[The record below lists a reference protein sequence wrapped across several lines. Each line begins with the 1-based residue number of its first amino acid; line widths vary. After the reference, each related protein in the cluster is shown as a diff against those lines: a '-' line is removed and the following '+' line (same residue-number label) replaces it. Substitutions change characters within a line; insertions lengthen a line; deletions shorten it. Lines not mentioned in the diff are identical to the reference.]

1 MPVLV
6 TGATGNVGRL
16 VVDELVELGT
26 PVRALTVSPR
36 KAALPEEA
44 EVVKGYLGRP
54 ETLPA
59 ALAGVESVYLAPL
72 AATVH
77 EFTELARQAGVRRVV
92 VLSGSNAD
100 EEPRPGSSGVDFAIV
115 ERAVEAAGFEWTHL
129 RPGVFMNNTLGWAEA
144 IRTEGVVRAAYG
156 DATQTPID
164 LSDIAAV
171 AARVLVEDGHVGAK
185 YTLSGPEAIT
195 QIEQVEAIGAALGR
209 PVRFHE
215 LSRAQAVRE
224 WVSAGVPADIA
235 DWLHDGFAETA
246 AHPQVPTGV
255 VEKLIGRPGK
265 TYAKWAKDNVEAFR

>member
-1 MPVLV
+1 
-6 TGATGNVGRL
+6 
-16 VVDELVELGT
+16 
-26 PVRALTVSPR
+26 
-36 KAALPEEA
+36 
-44 EVVKGYLGRP
+44 
-54 ETLPA
+54 
-59 ALAGVESVYLAPL
+59 
-72 AATVH
+72 
-77 EFTELARQAGVRRVV
+77 

-100 EEPRPGSSGVDFAIV
+100 DEPQPGSSGVDFAIV

-156 DATQTPID
+156 NATQTPID
-164 LSDIAAV
+164 LGDIAAV

-185 YTLSGPEAIT
+185 YTLSGPAAIT

-215 LSRAQAVRE
+215 LSRAQAVQE

-235 DWLHDGFAETA
+235 EWLHDGFAESA

-255 VEKLIGRPGK
+255 LEKLIGRPGK
-265 TYAKWAKDNVEAFR
+265 TYAEWARDNVDAFR